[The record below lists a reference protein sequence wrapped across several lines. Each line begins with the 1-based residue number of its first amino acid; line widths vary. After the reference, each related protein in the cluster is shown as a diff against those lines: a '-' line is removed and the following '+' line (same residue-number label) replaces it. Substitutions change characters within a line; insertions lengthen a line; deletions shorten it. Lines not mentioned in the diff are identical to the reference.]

1 MKAVNPLDPALPVWQ
16 TADGSAIACI
26 EKIRVLNENCR
37 EFRQVAFDLLED
49 GVLLGCTETQL
60 KDALFAIVAGL
71 RVFAD

>member
-1 MKAVNPLDPALPVWQ
+1 M
-16 TADGSAIACI
+16 
-26 EKIRVLNENCR
+26 LNENCR

-71 RVFAD
+71 QVFAD